1 MTNSCHKGKKI
12 WRSTDLSRK
21 NEMIKSPR
29 TQNPIGPL
37 QFVKTVYKAIRFL
50 GVYCVPVFTGLLRAY
65 CVPKARAEH
74 HGQENMVPDR
84 YDKVWFWL

>member
-1 MTNSCHKGKKI
+1 MMTNSCHKGKKI
-12 WRSTDLSRK
+12 WRSPDLSRK

-50 GVYCVPVFTGLLRAY
+50 GVYCVPVFTGLLRAEG
-65 CVPKARAEH
+65 ARGAPWARKY
-74 HGQENMVPDR
+74 GNR
-84 YDKVWFWL
+84 SIR